1 MKQNRHLYITAL
13 AALLALLA
21 GSSLLE
27 QSMAMPLARD
37 VAPKDLLP
45 DFGLLSPAQAAAP
58 VDHLVQLQKRQR
70 DPTGEPNPRPTTNP
84 PNPQPTNPRPQPPQT
99 QDPAPPRTQPPRPP
113 ATTTR
118 PRDPPAPTT
127 PPRGSNSSASSHSG
141 GAVTATVPPSPSST
155 TPGPK
160 DDDTLPTDVSNKVWI
175 GLGTVGGIIVFA
187 LGGIA
192 FCRHRKKKNL
202 ATALLQQTAQFNN
215 NNPYAKLSEPSTPVK
230 ENLPMTPT
238 KPLGT
243 FNVLATYTPVLADEI
258 EIRIGDSVTILQE
271 YDDGWCMGVNNSRGN
286 IKGVFPRHC
295 LEMPYNPAFDNNGGG
310 YGGPGGFAPPQ
321 PNFDAPNKRMSSI
334 PGWGGAGPGQYH
346 GGGNFPPQGPGYNG
360 GGGGG
365 PGYYN
370 GY

>member
-1 MKQNRHLYITAL
+1 MKHRSQIYLTAV

-27 QSMAMPLARD
+27 QSMAVPLAKD
-37 VAPKDLLP
+37 VASKDLLP
-45 DFGLLSPAQAAAP
+45 ELDFLSTAYDAAP
-58 VDHLVQLQKRQR
+58 LDPAVYLQKRQQET
-70 DPTGEPNPRPTTNP
+70 PTGGNPRPSPTPNRPTTNRP
-84 PNPQPTNPRPQPPQT
+84 NTTREPNPETRTQAPHPPQRTQTPQPPRRET
-99 QDPAPPRTQPPRPP
+99 TTTAAR
-113 ATTTR
+113 ATTSGGSH
-118 PRDPPAPTT
+118 TT
-127 PPRGSNSSASSHSG
+127 GSASATGPAQPTGTTG
-141 GAVTATVPPSPSST
+141 GPEQ
-155 TPGPK
+155 
-160 DDDTLPTDVSNKVWI
+160 DDTLPTEVSNKVWI

-230 ENLPMTPT
+230 ETLPMTPT

-243 FNVLATYTPVLADEI
+243 FNVVATYTPVLADEI

-271 YDDGWCMGVNNSRGN
+271 FDDGWCMGINNSRGN

-295 LEMPYNPAFDNNGGG
+295 LEMPYNPAFDNGSG
-310 YGGPGGFAPPQ
+310 YGGPGGPFPPQ
-321 PNFDAPNKRMSSI
+321 HNFEAPNKRMSSI

-346 GGGNFPPQGPGYNG
+346 GGGNFPPQGPGFNG